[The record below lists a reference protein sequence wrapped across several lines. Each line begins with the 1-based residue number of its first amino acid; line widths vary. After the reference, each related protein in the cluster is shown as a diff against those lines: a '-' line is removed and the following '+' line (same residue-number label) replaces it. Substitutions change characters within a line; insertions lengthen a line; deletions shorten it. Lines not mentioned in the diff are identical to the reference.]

1 MDILKHYES
10 LMRIFRVV
18 VDASNANPKNKTL
31 DRICDTVADELDIP
45 WNKFTPEQEKLAR
58 QLSVRGNFEESQREG
73 FFKME
78 DGKPTEN
85 LDYYERGQVAVRDL
99 KKAGY

>member
-18 VDASNANPKNKTL
+18 VDAHNADPEDTTL
-31 DRICDTVADELDIP
+31 SKICDAVADEMDLP
-45 WNKFTPEQEKLAR
+45 WDKFTPEQEKLAR
-58 QLSVRGNFEESQREG
+58 KLAVRDNFEELQRDG

-85 LDYYERGQVAVRDL
+85 LDYYERGQVAIRGL